1 VFSMIALRATDLEH
15 GVRASPAWILMLLF
29 LIYIVPM
36 TIYLTV
42 LFPSRNELRRAWTSL
57 TASPTVEAVITPF
70 RSAIEAL
77 HLHRHPKPLK
87 HAR

>member
-1 VFSMIALRATDLEH
+1 MFSITGLRATDLEY
-15 GVRASPAWILMLLF
+15 GVRASPAWILSLLL
-29 LIYIVPM
+29 LILIVPM

-57 TASPTVEAVITPF
+57 RASPTVEAVMTPF
-70 RSAIEAL
+70 QNAIAAL